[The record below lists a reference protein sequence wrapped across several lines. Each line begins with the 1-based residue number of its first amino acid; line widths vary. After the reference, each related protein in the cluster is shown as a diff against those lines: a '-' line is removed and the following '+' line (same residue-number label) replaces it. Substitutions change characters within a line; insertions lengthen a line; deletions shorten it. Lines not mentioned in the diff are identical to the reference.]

1 MSSAVAGH
9 WKWTMTKREQPLKQ
23 ILLQLHKRVAKEL
36 NINHSM
42 VIQHLKHT
50 EKVKNLSKWVP
61 HEWTTNQ
68 KKSPFKKNLFLLYF
82 TLQYC
87 IGFAIH

>member
-61 HEWTTNQ
+61 HEPTE
-68 KKSPFKKNLFLLYF
+68 KKNHHFSVIFPYSMQQQQTIF
-82 TLQYC
+82 
-87 IGFAIH
+87 